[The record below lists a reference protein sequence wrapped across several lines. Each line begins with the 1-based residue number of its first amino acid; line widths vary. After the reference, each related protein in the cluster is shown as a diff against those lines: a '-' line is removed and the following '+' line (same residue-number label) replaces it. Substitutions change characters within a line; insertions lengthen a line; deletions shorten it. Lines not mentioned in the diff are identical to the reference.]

1 MGRTVSGSSRRKPRA
16 TGVKASDPKW
26 GIKNTSKGNTKSLG
40 ARAARLFG
48 TSRFNTPSNQGALK
62 RKTIKGQVQ

>member
-1 MGRTVSGSSRRKPRA
+1 MAVRVGGSSRGKPRA
-16 TGVKASDPKW
+16 TGIKAGDPKY

-40 ARAARLFG
+40 LRAAKMFG
-48 TSRFNTPSNQGALK
+48 TSKFRTPSGQAALK

>member
-1 MGRTVSGSSRRKPRA
+1 MARTVRGSSTRKGKPA
-16 TGVKASDPKW
+16 GLKASDPKW

-48 TSRFNTPSNQGALK
+48 TSRFNVPSNQGALK